1 LIVQGRAFKAPGMTD
16 HTPNTT
22 PEKGEAI
29 LRVVPRPGDINANGH
44 IFGGWVL
51 SQMDIAGGGAA
62 HRRSGGRTA
71 TVAIN
76 AMRFHAPVL
85 VGDLFTV
92 YTSILRTGT
101 TSMTIHV
108 EAWVQRPALPAPIQ
122 VTEADFTFVA
132 IESSG
137 VKRPLPPLP

>member
-1 LIVQGRAFKAPGMTD
+1 MTD
-16 HTPNTT
+16 KPQ
-22 PEKGEAI
+22 GE
-29 LRVVPRPGDINANGH
+29 LTLQTVPMPADTNANGD

-51 SQMDIAGGGAA
+51 SQMDIAGGVAA

-108 EAWVQRPALPAPIQ
+108 EAWVQRPALPAAIQ

-137 VKRPLPPLP
+137 VKRPLPPAP

>member
-1 LIVQGRAFKAPGMTD
+1 MTD
-16 HTPNTT
+16 SPQ
-22 PEKGEAI
+22 GE
-29 LRVVPRPGDINANGH
+29 LTLQTVPMPADTNSNGD

-51 SQMDIAGGGAA
+51 SQMDIAGGVAA
-62 HRRSGGRTA
+62 HKRAGGRTA

-76 AMRFHAPVL
+76 ALRFHAPVL

-92 YTSILRTGT
+92 YTAITRTGT
-101 TSMTIHV
+101 TSVTIRV
-108 EAWVQRPALPAPIQ
+108 EAWVQRHAVESLIK

-137 VKRPLPPLP
+137 RKRPLPPA

>member
-1 LIVQGRAFKAPGMTD
+1 MTD
-16 HTPNTT
+16 APQ
-22 PEKGEAI
+22 GE
-29 LRVVPRPGDINANGH
+29 LTLQTVPMPADTNANGD

-51 SQMDIAGGGAA
+51 SQMDIAGGIAA
-62 HRRSGGRTA
+62 VKRAQGRVA

-92 YTSILRTGT
+92 YTGIARTGT
-101 TSMTIHV
+101 TSVTIHV
-108 EAWVQRPALPAPIQ
+108 EAWVQRLATSEHLK

-132 IESSG
+132 IQSSG
-137 VKRPLPPLP
+137 IKRPLPPL

>member
-1 LIVQGRAFKAPGMTD
+1 MTD
-16 HTPNTT
+16 KPQ
-22 PEKGEAI
+22 GE
-29 LRVVPRPGDINANGH
+29 LTLQTVPMPADTNANGD

-51 SQMDIAGGGAA
+51 SQMDIAGGVAA

-137 VKRPLPPLP
+137 VKRPLPPAP